1 VQQIHC
7 STLLNKK
14 NRTLD
19 MFHQPAVVIS
29 PIRTS
34 HAYFRTSQQTFY
46 APASTSMSGCKT
58 SSTPPAPTGS
68 PRPSLG
74 TPKYGSVGDLA
85 PRPRTNAPTKCL
97 IPCKS
102 EHGLTTHRTNPV
114 SDHRVSYGRCH
125 ELVQMFRGLL
135 DYLRRGV
142 ALDCQD
148 AKHVSH
154 CFVFIVHGLA

>member
-1 VQQIHC
+1 MHT
-7 STLLNKK
+7 SELRNKHSM
-14 NRTLD
+14 L
-19 MFHQPAVVIS
+19 QP
-29 PIRTS
+29 
-34 HAYFRTSQQTFY
+34 
-46 APASTSMSGCKT
+46 
-58 SSTPPAPTGS
+58 PPACPVARHH
-68 PRPSLG
+68 PLHLLPPVLQ
-74 TPKYGSVGDLA
+74 DHHLA
-85 PRPRTNAPTKCL
+85 PQNMAVWEIWHLDLELTPPTKCL

>member
-68 PRPSLG
+68 PRPSLMAVWEIWHLDLEL
-74 TPKYGSVGDLA
+74 TP
-85 PRPRTNAPTKCL
+85 PTKCL